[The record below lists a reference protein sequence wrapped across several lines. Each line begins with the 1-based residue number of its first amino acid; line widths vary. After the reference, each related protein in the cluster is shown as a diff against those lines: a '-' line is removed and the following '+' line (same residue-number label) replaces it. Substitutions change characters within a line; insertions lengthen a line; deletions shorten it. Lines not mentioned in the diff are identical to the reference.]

1 MSKYSPFANLNPLE
15 ISEIRHCMF
24 SETRIYKKGDII
36 IQMTDKSDVL
46 GLVESGTAHLVRIDV
61 NGNKSIMDYYEVGD
75 IFGKRLS
82 PQSSYDMYY
91 IKAKEKCRIT
101 FINLIKLLS
110 RCDNNC
116 TKHTVLL
123 NNLLFITLE
132 KSQMHLDILSQRTIR
147 QKLITYFEH
156 LCTRNDSDSFYLP
169 LSLSDLADYLS
180 VDRSAMMREIKKMK
194 TEEIILQT
202 ADKFSLNKNRYSI

>member
-1 MSKYSPFANLNPLE
+1 MSKYSPFSNLTSHE
-15 ISEIRHCMF
+15 ITEIRHCMF
-24 SETRIYKKGDII
+24 SETKIYKKGDII

-46 GLVESGTAHLVRIDV
+46 GLIESGTAHLVRIDV
-61 NGNKSIMDYYEVGD
+61 DGNKSIMDYYEVGD

-82 PQSSYDMYY
+82 PHSSYDMYY

-101 FINLIKLLS
+101 FINLNKLLS

-132 KSQMHLDILSQRTIR
+132 KSQMHLDILSQRSIR
-147 QKLITYFEH
+147 QKLVTYFGH
-156 LCTRNDSDSFYLP
+156 ICTRNDSDSFTLP

-194 TEEIILQT
+194 SEEIISSDSNRIT
-202 ADKFSLNKNRYSI
+202 LNKNRYSF